1 MRTDQLWKRFLR
13 PALVAVVVVP
23 AVVVPLLVLAV
34 VQGAT
39 VPVLVDGTI
48 SSDTENIGF
57 GGEMTITT
65 RVIEDTFFFAP
76 TVLEMVID
84 FSRIKGQGKASGKK
98 FASEAQVVV
107 HRPLLAFDE
116 VEVIFPYTQGNDVH
130 GARSAMATISA
141 SFNAKSGI
149 VLTSKIK
156 KVPQDTL

>member
-1 MRTDQLWKRFLR
+1 MLNVQLWKRLVR
-13 PALVAVVVVP
+13 PMLVAALVVP
-23 AVVVPLLVLAV
+23 AVIAPLFVWAV
-34 VQGAT
+34 VQGPT

-65 RVIEDTFFFAP
+65 RVIEDSVFNGP
-76 TVLEMVID
+76 TMLEMIID
-84 FSRIKGQGKASGKK
+84 FSRVRGEGKASRKK
-98 FASEAQVVV
+98 FTSEAQVIV

-130 GARSAMATISA
+130 AARSAMVTISA
-141 SFNAKSGI
+141 SFSVRSGM

-156 KVPQDTL
+156 KVPQA

>member
-1 MRTDQLWKRFLR
+1 MRTEQLWKRFLR
-13 PALVAVVVVP
+13 PALVAAIAIP
-23 AVVVPLLVLAV
+23 AVVVPLFVLAV

-65 RVIEDTFFFAP
+65 RVVEDTFFNGP
-76 TVLEMVID
+76 TLLEMNID
-84 FSRIKGQGKASGKK
+84 FSQVKGQGKASGKK
-98 FASEAQVVV
+98 FTSEAQVIV

-116 VEVIFPYTQGNDVH
+116 VEVIFPYTEGNNVH
-130 GARSAMATISA
+130 AARSAVAIISA
-141 SFNAKSGI
+141 SFSARSGI

-156 KVPQDTL
+156 KVPLI